1 MNGHDIN
8 ANGIKTTI
16 KNVMQP
22 SNAAAAAKLT
32 DTEHEIRGYDLNN
45 GLDYEKLLKSYLNTG
60 FQATNF
66 GKAVNEI
73 NRMVYLFIFFCYF
86 SY

>member
-1 MNGHDIN
+1 
-8 ANGIKTTI
+8 
-16 KNVMQP
+16 MQP

-73 NRMVYLFIFFCYF
+73 NRMVYYIYFFFFLFLSLICQLKILD
-86 SY
+86 